1 MNNTTERETM
11 NTEVVYGIFKRYVS
25 DSSGSELP
33 EKFEDLP
40 ERDRQ
45 NIEGLYREFILA
57 WVDNEFKAAL
67 HDEDKVNAAARML
80 IMAFKVKKLE
90 AVEALRFSMADFVM
104 KLVNHPYISE
114 SRELME
120 KVRAAVEEVM
130 KDLSSE

>member
-1 MNNTTERETM
+1 M

-25 DSSGSELP
+25 DGEGSELP

-67 HDEDKVNAAARML
+67 HDEDKVNDAARVL
-80 IMAFKVKKLE
+80 VLAFNPRQDTAIE
-90 AVEALRFSMADFVM
+90 SLRMCIGTFV
-104 KLVNHPYISE
+104 L
-114 SRELME
+114 
-120 KVRAAVEEVM
+120 RASGSPM
-130 KDLSSE
+130 C